1 MPEKIEL
8 RQLNRHSSLKEK
20 AQAFL
25 SPYENVCCR
34 LYAMT
39 EKNPQEI
46 FCLIDSSSS
55 IQGLLSYTKG
65 QLVLPCLPVESQ
77 EINDVLQDFFYNH
90 PVFCL
95 SGKVEFCRIAREAIM
110 KTATQVPGEE
120 RLYDFFEC
128 GEEPEHEDIPQATFF
143 NCTKKDAESMIGLQL
158 EYIKEEVLPKDMEL
172 NPASERL
179 NLDRHIKEG
188 NVWALKGS
196 DGKICA
202 KAQINAS
209 SPHYQLIGGVC
220 TDRTLRRKGYA
231 SLLMYHLVHRALLDH
246 KKSVLFADRK
256 NSAAQALYRS
266 LGFREISGYSISY
279 FKK

>member
-1 MPEKIEL
+1 MSGQIEL
-8 RQLNRHSSLKEK
+8 KQLNRHSSLKEK
-20 AQAFL
+20 ALAFL
-25 SPYENVCCR
+25 SPHENVCCR

-39 EKNPQEI
+39 EQNPQDI
-46 FCLIDSSSS
+46 FCLIDSGYT
-55 IQGLLSYTKG
+55 IQGVLSYTKG
-65 QLVLPCLPVESQ
+65 QLVLPCLPIESQ
-77 EINDVLQDFFYNH
+77 EIKDALQVFFYNH

-95 SGKVEFCRIAREAIM
+95 SGKVEFCRIAREAII

-128 GEEPEHEDIPQATFF
+128 REAPEYTDIPQVTFF
-143 NCTKKDAESMIGLQL
+143 HCTKKDAESMIGLQL

-188 NVWALKGS
+188 NVWALKDP

-220 TDRTLRRKGYA
+220 TDRAMRRKGYA
-231 SLLMYHLVHRALLDH
+231 SLLMYHLVKNALLSH
-246 KKSVLFADRK
+246 KASVLFADRK
-256 NSAAQALYRS
+256 NSAAQVLYRS
-266 LGFREISGYSISY
+266 LGFKEISGYSISY